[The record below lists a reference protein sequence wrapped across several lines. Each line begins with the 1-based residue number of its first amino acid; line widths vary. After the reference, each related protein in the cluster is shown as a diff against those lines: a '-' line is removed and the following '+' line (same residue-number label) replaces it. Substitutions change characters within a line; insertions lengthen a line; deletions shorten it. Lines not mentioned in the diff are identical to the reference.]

1 MKKIIS
7 TTITICVACV
17 LIVFVAIN
25 VCIPVYART
34 IPFFGSAFA
43 FVQDKLDFAGL
54 YSNYAFEVGDTAVD
68 NGITVMLSEIYC
80 DGTSLYAGFVVESEN
95 LFLKYL
101 LMIIGMGNYT
111 MKVLPI
117 YQVNLNERN

>member
-34 IPFFGSAFA
+34 IPF
-43 FVQDKLDFAGL
+43 L
-54 YSNYAFEVGDTAVD
+54 EVH
-68 NGITVMLSEIYC
+68 LH
-80 DGTSLYAGFVVESEN
+80 
-95 LFLKYL
+95 LFRINWILQGYIQIMHLK
-101 LMIIGMGNYT
+101 
-111 MKVLPI
+111 
-117 YQVNLNERN
+117 

>member
-80 DGTSLYAGFVVESEN
+80 DGTSLYAGFVVESEKSFSEISPDDYRN
-95 LFLKYL
+95 GQLYL
-101 LMIIGMGNYT
+101 
-111 MKVLPI
+111 
-117 YQVNLNERN
+117 